1 MACRIFA
8 SEIKQMQDIM
18 NAHIIPT
25 TTLEAYEILD
35 GMLSREAKKDAIAKS
50 GEEFA
55 EEEHFGLGIWICN
68 NWFYAAETPEQQ
80 DSVAELLD
88 GRSNAIIY
96 APDML
101 SCRFLEH
108 YHEHLLAEVA

>member
-1 MACRIFA
+1 
-8 SEIKQMQDIM
+8 M
-18 NAHIIPT
+18 NTNSIPT
-25 TTLEAYEILD
+25 TTFEAYEILD
-35 GMLSREAKKDAIAKS
+35 NMLSREEKMDAIAKT

-55 EEEHFGLGIWICN
+55 EEEHFGLGVWIRN
-68 NWFYAAETPEQQ
+68 NWFYAAETQEQQ

-88 GRSNAIIY
+88 GRSSAIIY